1 MRIIADIPHSDCK
14 ISILS
19 MNQKFIIRIEQGSME
34 QIYKV
39 SEADVPTLEN
49 VKEIITDNF
58 MQTCLER
65 FNAMRKDLYEA
76 MEKF

>member
-1 MRIIADIPHSDCK
+1 MRVIADIPHSDCK

-39 SEADVPTLEN
+39 SEADAPTLEN
-49 VKEIITDNF
+49 VKEILTDNF
-58 MQTCLER
+58 MQTCLQR

-76 MEKF
+76 MEEF